1 MKNGTLRLKTKSL
14 FMKGGFVFLFWNTD
28 IISQSSIIGLSMP
41 SSSVTFGDTFSPGE
55 GIGTDALL
63 YNQISIESLDKTKKH
78 FRQSLLRGRRGTT
91 AVVDEE
97 DIMLSIYFDLSILT
111 TKKGI
116 SLFGKI
122 PFVFTLKPANK
133 LFAGF

>member
-1 MKNGTLRLKTKSL
+1 MSETPFRLKTKSL

-63 YNQISIESLDKTKKH
+63 YNQMSIESLDKTKKH

-97 DIMLSIYFDLSILT
+97 DIMLSINFDLSILT
-111 TKKGI
+111 TQKGI

-122 PFVFTLKPANK
+122 PFVFTPRR
-133 LFAGF
+133 